1 MLVRRLHARA
11 FRNLAD
17 AELALD
23 EGVTLVVGANGA
35 GKTNLLEAL
44 YFGLTGASWRTRAER
59 ELIGFGAE
67 LARVEVELAERA
79 ERHRF
84 AAVAR
89 RGAAKKR
96 QVDGNPVSAGA
107 QERAA
112 RPPVGVFSPDRLEL
126 IKGPPATRRSHLDQ
140 FIKTLWPARAEARRR
155 YGQALAQRN
164 ALLGRVRA
172 GAAPRTSLD
181 AWDAELASEGA
192 ELIAARGDAVARLAT
207 WFGDLAQDLGL
218 EGTPEL
224 RYAPRSAAGS
234 AEQLAAELRERRDS
248 DVELGRTSH
257 GPHLDELGISLDDRA
272 LRRYGSQGQQ
282 RAALLALLFCEREAL
297 LEATGSPP
305 LMLLDDVMSELDGD
319 RRKLLTERL
328 AGTGQALIT
337 ATERDQL
344 PESCRRA
351 EVRVRD
357 GALVPL
363 ALAA

>member
-59 ELIGFGAE
+59 ELIGFGTE
-67 LARVEVELAERA
+67 LARVEVELADGA

-84 AAVAR
+84 AAVAH
-89 RGAAKKR
+89 RGEAKKR
-96 QVDGNPVSAGA
+96 RVDGNPVPTSAR
-107 QERAA
+107 ERAA

-126 IKGPPATRRSHLDQ
+126 IKGPPAIRRSHLDQ

-164 ALLGRVRA
+164 ALLGRLRA
-172 GAAPRTSLD
+172 GAAPPASLD

-192 ELIAARGDAVARLAT
+192 ELIAARGDAVAKLAT
-207 WFGDLAQDLGL
+207 WFGDLAKDLGL

-234 AEQLAAELRERRDS
+234 ADRLAAELRERRDS
-248 DVELGRTSH
+248 DIELGRTSH
-257 GPHLDELGISLDDRA
+257 GPHLDELQISLDDRA

-319 RRKLLTERL
+319 RRKLFTERL
-328 AGTGQALIT
+328 AGAGQALIT